1 LFRVNKLEFKRNGVV
16 KEVPAQQNDLMS
28 LLDLKAVSVGDVSLH
43 LMKDKWLDTNEYL
56 KPNTFNVHLQE
67 LKFPYDYP
75 VFNHPSTI
83 ALLKSPQSESLKIDF
98 LFNTEKSLDFAVT
111 VANFE
116 IKTNITQLIQLV
128 TFVNEIQAVP

>member
-1 LFRVNKLEFKRNGVV
+1 MV
-16 KEVPAQQNDLMS
+16 KEVSAQQNDLMS

-75 VFNHPSTI
+75 VVNHPSTI
-83 ALLKSPQSESLKIDF
+83 ALLKSPQSE
-98 LFNTEKSLDFAVT
+98 
-111 VANFE
+111 
-116 IKTNITQLIQLV
+116 
-128 TFVNEIQAVP
+128 